1 MFTLDFKYNLQILLN
16 AIYIEEQEKN
26 MLFVEQFINPQSSRR
41 TKIPLSLLSN
51 AAPDYFGTETTGCL
65 LSCLDN

>member
-1 MFTLDFKYNLQILLN
+1 MQ
-16 AIYIEEQEKN
+16 YISKSGEKT
-26 MLFVEQFINPQSSRR
+26 MLFVEQFINPQNSGR
-41 TKIPLSLLSN
+41 TKIPLSLPSN

>member
-1 MFTLDFKYNLQILLN
+1 MQYILKSRK
-16 AIYIEEQEKN
+16 KN
-26 MLFVEQFINPQSSRR
+26 MLFVEQFINPQNYGRA
-41 TKIPLSLLSN
+41 KIPLSLSSN